1 MNSDNTK
8 PYLGKKVIRSCIKN
22 QKIDK
27 ASQTLLTS
35 KDFSNVNFSQSLMS
49 NEEFIKLFY
58 SKSIAQKEQPQNKI
72 SEPSNKKRN
81 NSRSCKNNQGFE
93 QFKKEFLNIYPKETD
108 SNILAQWERMDKET
122 KSMYLNI

>member
-8 PYLGKKVIRSCIKN
+8 PYLGKKVIHSYIKN

-35 KDFSNVNFSQSLMS
+35 KDFSNVKFSQSIMS
-49 NEEFIKLFY
+49 NEKFKQLFY
-58 SKSIAQKEQPQNKI
+58 SQTLSQKEQPQNKI
-72 SEPSNKKRN
+72 QDNSHPKRN
-81 NSRSCKNNQGFE
+81 NSRSCQNNQGFE

>member
-8 PYLGKKVIRSCIKN
+8 PYLGKKVIHSYIKN

-35 KDFSNVNFSQSLMS
+35 KDFSNVKFSQSLMS

-72 SEPSNKKRN
+72 SEIAITSLKYVK
-81 NSRSCKNNQGFE
+81 SCYML
-93 QFKKEFLNIYPKETD
+93 FL
-108 SNILAQWERMDKET
+108 
-122 KSMYLNI
+122 